1 MCTRSPWTCRGYPKT
16 NRRCQDKKHMEE
28 QEISQSAFAQFLLV
42 TVEEDMD
49 GVEEIIMEGEEDRN
63 EESWKIHCQ
72 QDLVA

>member
-1 MCTRSPWTCRGYPKT
+1 
-16 NRRCQDKKHMEE
+16 MEE